1 MSSPPSEQI
10 IKFLP
15 PENYKSFLKGADDGK
30 SGLTHLAEVTW
41 DDDIERNTWVK
52 IYTGNKER
60 SLINELVSFLLG
72 SALGLP
78 MPERAGLL
86 MLETKVLNENIVNT
100 LSEVDKYR
108 GYTFAWVSQDLGG
121 KNVRLELEQNPTAQS
136 IMIKYLMTDL
146 TNWKYLAKMLAF
158 DDLILNTDRNMGNLI
173 QLPTKEFCLIDHGE
187 ALHGQWKESDLLDHD
202 CEHEG
207 KLDQIFYKCLY
218 DNNNCHGLFQFD
230 KTLEDLE
237 TAKSSHAIAFKAVY
251 DELKSHLSNMIG
263 EEKVKTGIKE
273 VNDYPV
279 YETLLS
285 FLENRASNLKG
296 FTNRCEDTLKYHSIP
311 FPLS

>member
-15 PENYKSFLKGADDGK
+15 PENYKSFLKGADDGV
-30 SGLTHLAEVTW
+30 SGLTHLAEVIW
-41 DDDIERNTWVK
+41 DDNIERNTWVK
-52 IYTGNKER
+52 RYSGDKER
-60 SLINELVSFLLG
+60 SLINELVSFILG

-86 MLETKVLNENIVNT
+86 MLETKVLHENIVNT
-100 LSEVDKYR
+100 LSEVDRYR

-121 KNVRLELEQNPTAQS
+121 TNVRLELDRNPTTQS

-146 TNWKYLAKMLAF
+146 RNWKSLANMLAF
-158 DDLILNTDRNMGNLI
+158 DDLVLNTDRNMGNLI
-173 QLPTKEFCLIDHGE
+173 QLPNKEFCLIDHGE
-187 ALHGQWKESDLLDHD
+187 ALNGQWQENDLIDHD

-207 KLDQIFYKCLY
+207 KLDQVFYKCLY
-218 DNNNCHGLFQFD
+218 ESNNSHGLFQLD
-230 KTLEDLE
+230 KTLKDLE
-237 TAKSSHAIAFKAVY
+237 TAKSSHLNAFKEVSE
-251 DELKSHLSNMIG
+251 ELKSHLSSMIG
-263 EEKVKTGIKE
+263 EEKVKTGIKG

-285 FLENRASNLKG
+285 FLEKRASNLKG
-296 FTNRCEDTLKYHSIP
+296 FTNRCEDAFKYHSIP
-311 FPLS
+311 LPLS